1 MNAANRGNG
10 RFNTYRRPPNQNQHE
25 NASSHRQR
33 SPTNRRGKT
42 DNRKPRKVLMQVAE
56 DDNKDSEEDGEFYAE
71 EEDEA
76 SDYPE
81 FKYGD
86 DEGHEDE

>member
-1 MNAANRGNG
+1 
-10 RFNTYRRPPNQNQHE
+10 
-25 NASSHRQR
+25 
-33 SPTNRRGKT
+33 
-42 DNRKPRKVLMQVAE
+42 MQVAE